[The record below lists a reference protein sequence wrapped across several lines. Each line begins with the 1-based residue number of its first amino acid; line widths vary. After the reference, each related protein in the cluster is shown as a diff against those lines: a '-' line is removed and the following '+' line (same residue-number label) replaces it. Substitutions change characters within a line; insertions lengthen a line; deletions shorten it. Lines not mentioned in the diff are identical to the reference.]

1 MEHSTL
7 ALIHEGSCS
16 VLVERSAGN
25 GRAVT
30 PRRMDALKEGAD
42 NRTYGE
48 RLGEVE
54 RLEVRGA

>member
-1 MEHSTL
+1 M
-7 ALIHEGSCS
+7 
-16 VLVERSAGN
+16 VERPAGN

-48 RLGEVE
+48 RLREVE

>member
-1 MEHSTL
+1 M
-7 ALIHEGSCS
+7 
-16 VLVERSAGN
+16 VERPAGN

-48 RLGEVE
+48 RLRDAE